1 MIIRK
6 LFKFEGSHI
15 VRNCSSSRCKFS
27 RHGHSYKVEVFFTA
41 DGLDNG
47 GMIMDFGLMK
57 NNIKDIIDSFDH
69 AESIWSKD
77 QLAVEQAGCFSER
90 HVIMPVTPSA
100 EQYSLLF
107 LFIIDNIIKAT
118 EFNNNE
124 KNVRVFSVIVHET
137 DTGYAQ
143 AFREDL
149 SLVTYNLDD
158 IVFSEGV
165 KNEWNDPK
173 MFDKLTEASK
183 TGDIC
188 FRNPVVKQQIE
199 ILPNGDL
206 DVNN

>member
-1 MIIRK
+1 
-6 LFKFEGSHI
+6 
-15 VRNCSSSRCKFS
+15 
-27 RHGHSYKVEVFFTA
+27 VFFTA

-77 QLAVEQAGCFSER
+77 QLAVEQAECFSER

-183 TGDIC
+183 TGVAC
-188 FRNPVVKQQIE
+188 FKNPIVKQQIE